1 MDDLE
6 SKISQ
11 ILDDPGSMAQILSLA
26 KSLGVGPP
34 PEGEAPTQPDPS
46 IAPILSMLKQ
56 VGNSDPREAALLGAL
71 KPYCSK
77 ERQDRIDRALRIAQ
91 LSQLASAA
99 LRNYE
104 KKE

>member
-26 KSLGVGPP
+26 KSLGITPP
-34 PEGEAPTQPDPS
+34 QEGDAPQPDS
-46 IAPILSMLKQ
+46 SLAPVLSLLQQAGKAD
-56 VGNSDPREAALLGAL
+56 SREAALLGAL

-77 ERQDRIDRALRIAQ
+77 ERQEKIDRALRIAQ
-91 LSQLASAA
+91 LSQLAGVA